1 MGFEPSHSWCFVGIK
16 ERQVSLD
23 VFQIKFQG
31 DFKKKHSSGRDPIE
45 FCWPQIIMGWK
56 KKSPFQWVHT
66 YMVGW
71 LVGDA
76 LVMTYPKFLNEWE
89 RIEIQGHNLEQGLQ
103 IQPLKSP
110 KACGQHTTTPQGM
123 WQSSGTCRSD
133 NRYCSRS
140 SYSNIML

>member
-16 ERQVSLD
+16 ERKVSLD

-71 LVGDA
+71 WCFSYDLPEVS
-76 LVMTYPKFLNEWE
+76 EWM
-89 RIEIQGHNLEQGLQ
+89 RKDWDTG
-103 IQPLKSP
+103 P
-110 KACGQHTTTPQGM
+110 
-123 WQSSGTCRSD
+123 
-133 NRYCSRS
+133 
-140 SYSNIML
+140 